1 LYDANFIPAWILRW
15 VAGDEAESNVIKSRT
30 RGSLALPTIVKGS
43 LMSYV
48 QLIALQFKVIGALL
62 MREIHTRYG
71 RENIGHL
78 WVIGEPM
85 LFCTG
90 VAIMWTAIR
99 PSHEHGVPV
108 TAFVITGYVP
118 LTMWRHCVSRSVRAF
133 EANGSL
139 LFHRQV
145 TPLDIIVSRCTLE
158 IIGALIAG
166 VVVSAIAMLLGYMD
180 PPVDVG
186 LVYLGLG
193 YHAVFCLACSLILAP
208 LSEISGVLDK
218 FVGAFTYLM
227 IPFSGAFVMVD
238 WVPPAFQSILLW
250 SPPVHT
256 AEIIR
261 KGQFGSTVHAHYN
274 LVYLSY
280 VCAAMILIGLSMVLR
295 SRKHILVQ

>member
-1 LYDANFIPAWILRW
+1 MFKLF
-15 VAGDEAESNVIKSRT
+15 
-30 RGSLALPTIVKGS
+30 
-43 LMSYV
+43 
-48 QLIALQFKVIGALL
+48 ALQVKVIGALL

-78 WVIGEPM
+78 WVIGEPL
-85 LFCTG
+85 LFCVG

-99 PSHEHGVPV
+99 PAHEHGVPI

-118 LTMWRHCVSRSVRAF
+118 LTMWRHCVSRSVKAF

-145 TPLDIIVSRCTLE
+145 TPLDIIVSRCVLE
-158 IIGALIAG
+158 IVGALIAG
-166 VVVSAIAMLLGYMD
+166 IVVSAFAILLGYME
-180 PPVDVG
+180 PPADIG
-186 LVYLGLG
+186 LMYLGLF
-193 YHAVFCLACSLILAP
+193 YQAVFCLACSLILAP
-208 LSEISGVLDK
+208 ASEISPVLEK

-238 WVPPAFQSILLW
+238 WVPRNFQSVLLW
-250 SPPVHT
+250 SPPVHA

-261 KGQFGSTVHAHYN
+261 KGQFGSTVHAQYD
-274 LVYLSY
+274 LVYLTN
-280 VCAAMILIGLSMVLR
+280 VCAGMILVGISLTLR

>member
-1 LYDANFIPAWILRW
+1 MFKLF
-15 VAGDEAESNVIKSRT
+15 
-30 RGSLALPTIVKGS
+30 
-43 LMSYV
+43 
-48 QLIALQFKVIGALL
+48 ALQIRVITALL

-78 WVIGEPM
+78 WVIGEPL
-85 LFCTG
+85 LFCVG
-90 VAIMWTAIR
+90 VAVMWTAIR
-99 PSHEHGVPV
+99 PAHEHGLPV

-118 LTMWRHCVSRSVRAF
+118 LTMWRHCVSRSVKAF

-145 TPLDIIVSRCTLE
+145 TPLDIIVSRCVLE

-166 VVVSAIAMLLGYMD
+166 IVVSALAILVGYMELPAD
-180 PPVDVG
+180 MG
-186 LVYLGLG
+186 LMYLGLF
-193 YHAVFCLACSLILAP
+193 YQAVFCLACALILAP
-208 LSEISGVLDK
+208 ASEISPVLEK

-238 WVPPAFQSILLW
+238 WVPQNFQSVLLW
-250 SPPVHT
+250 SPPVHA

-261 KGQFGSTVHAHYN
+261 KGQFGSTVHAQYD
-274 LVYLSY
+274 LVYLTY
-280 VCAAMILIGLSMVLR
+280 VCAGMILFGISLTLR

>member
-1 LYDANFIPAWILRW
+1 MLKLF
-15 VAGDEAESNVIKSRT
+15 
-30 RGSLALPTIVKGS
+30 
-43 LMSYV
+43 
-48 QLIALQFKVIGALL
+48 ALQLKVMGALL

-99 PSHEHGVPV
+99 PAHEHGVPI
-108 TAFVITGYVP
+108 TAFVITGYLP
-118 LTMWRHCVSRSVRAF
+118 LTMWRHCVSRSVKAF

-145 TPLDIIVSRCTLE
+145 TPLDIIASRCVLE
-158 IIGALIAG
+158 IVGAIIAG
-166 VVVSAIAMLLGYMD
+166 LVVSAVAMLLGYMD
-180 PPVDVG
+180 PPDDIG
-186 LVYLGLG
+186 WIYLGIL
-193 YHAVFCLACSLILAP
+193 YHAAFCLACALILAP
-208 LSEISGVLDK
+208 LSEMSGILEK

-227 IPFSGAFVMVD
+227 IPFSGAFAMVD
-238 WVPPAFQSILLW
+238 WVPPAFQRILYW

-256 AEIIR
+256 AEMIR
-261 KGQFGSTVHAHYN
+261 KGQFGSAVHPHFD
-274 LVYLSY
+274 LVYLTY
-280 VCAAMILIGLSMVLR
+280 VCGALILVGVSLTLR

>member
-1 LYDANFIPAWILRW
+1 VLSPARAAKAAAQPIGNGTKTLL
-15 VAGDEAESNVIKSRT
+15 K
-30 RGSLALPTIVKGS
+30 LF
-43 LMSYV
+43 
-48 QLIALQFKVIGALL
+48 ALQIKVIGALL

-99 PSHEHGVPV
+99 PAHEHGVPV

-118 LTMWRHCVSRSVRAF
+118 LTMWRHCVSRSVKAF

-145 TPLDIIVSRCTLE
+145 TPLDIILSRCLLE
-158 IIGALIAG
+158 VVGALIAG
-166 VVVSAIAMLLGYMD
+166 VVVSAAAMLLGYMEPAAD
-180 PPVDVG
+180 MG
-186 LVYLGLG
+186 LLYLGLA
-193 YHAVFCLACSLILAP
+193 YYAVFCVACALILAP
-208 LSEISGVLDK
+208 ASEMSPVLEK

-238 WVPPAFQSILLW
+238 WVPRSFQAVLMW
-250 SPPVHT
+250 SPSVH
-256 AEIIR
+256 AVEIIR
-261 KGQFGSTVHAHYN
+261 KGQFGNAVHAHYD
-274 LVYLSY
+274 LVYLTY
-280 VCAAMILIGLSMVLR
+280 TCAAMMLVGLSLTLR

>member
-1 LYDANFIPAWILRW
+1 MFKLF
-15 VAGDEAESNVIKSRT
+15 V
-30 RGSLALPTIVKGS
+30 
-43 LMSYV
+43 
-48 QLIALQFKVIGALL
+48 LQIKVIGALL

-78 WVIGEPM
+78 WVIGEPL
-85 LFCTG
+85 LFCVG

-99 PSHEHGVPV
+99 PAHEHGVPI

-118 LTMWRHCVSRSVRAF
+118 LTMWRHCVSRSVKAF
-133 EANGSL
+133 DANGSL

-145 TPLDIIVSRCTLE
+145 TPLDIIVSRCVLE

-166 VVVSAIAMLLGYMD
+166 IVVSALAILVGYMELPAD
-180 PPVDVG
+180 IG
-186 LVYLGLG
+186 FMYLGLF
-193 YHAVFCLACSLILAP
+193 YQAVFCLACALILAP
-208 LSEISGVLDK
+208 ASEISPVLEK

-238 WVPPAFQSILLW
+238 WVPKSFQSVLLW

-261 KGQFGSTVHAHYN
+261 RGQFGSTIHAQYD
-274 LVYLSY
+274 LVYLTY
-280 VCAAMILIGLSMVLR
+280 VCAGMILVGLSLTLR

>member
-1 LYDANFIPAWILRW
+1 MR
-15 VAGDEAESNVIKSRT
+15 
-30 RGSLALPTIVKGS
+30 
-43 LMSYV
+43 MM
-48 QLIALQFKVIGALL
+48 QLLVMQIRVIGALL

-78 WVIGEPM
+78 WVVGEPM

-90 VAIMWTAIR
+90 VAVMWTAIR
-99 PSHEHGVPV
+99 PAHEHGIPI

-118 LTMWRHCVSRSVRAF
+118 LTMWRHCVGRSVKAF

-145 TPLDIIVSRCTLE
+145 TPLDIIISRCILE

-166 VVVSAIAMLLGYMD
+166 IVVSGSAMLLGYMD
-180 PPVDVG
+180 PPADIG
-186 LVYLGLG
+186 LIYLGLF
-193 YHAVFCLACSLILAP
+193 YQAVFCLACALILAP
-208 LSEISGVLDK
+208 ASEISPVLEK

-227 IPFSGAFVMVD
+227 LPFSGAFVMVD
-238 WVPPAFQSILLW
+238 WVPPAFQAILLW

-261 KGQFGSTVHAHYN
+261 KGQFGTAVHAHYD
-274 LVYLSY
+274 LTFLTYI
-280 VCAAMILIGLSMVLR
+280 CAVMILVGLSLTLR

>member
-1 LYDANFIPAWILRW
+1 MGVF
-15 VAGDEAESNVIKSRT
+15 
-30 RGSLALPTIVKGS
+30 
-43 LMSYV
+43 
-48 QLIALQFKVIGALL
+48 QLVALQFKVIGALL

-99 PSHEHGVPV
+99 PAHEHGVPI

-118 LTMWRHCVSRSVRAF
+118 LTMWRHCVSRSVKAF

-145 TPLDIIVSRCTLE
+145 TPLDIIVSRCFLE

-166 VVVSAIAMLLGYMD
+166 VVVSAVAMLLGYME
-180 PPVDVG
+180 PPVDLG

-208 LSEISGVLDK
+208 LSEMSAVLEK
-218 FVGAFTYLM
+218 FVSAFTYLM

-238 WVPPAFQSILLW
+238 WVPQAFQSLLLW

-261 KGQFGSTVHAHYN
+261 KGQFGNMVHAHYD
-274 LVYLSY
+274 LAYLTY
-280 VCAAMILIGLSMVLR
+280 VCLVMILIGLSMVLR

>member
-1 LYDANFIPAWILRW
+1 MGN
-15 VAGDEAESNVIKSRT
+15 
-30 RGSLALPTIVKGS
+30 
-43 LMSYV
+43 V
-48 QLIALQFKVIGALL
+48 QLVALQFKVIGALL

-85 LFCTG
+85 LFCAG

-99 PSHEHGVPV
+99 PAHEHGVPI

-118 LTMWRHCVSRSVRAF
+118 LTMWRHCVGRSVRAF

-145 TPLDIIVSRCTLE
+145 TPLDIIVSRCILE

-186 LVYLGLG
+186 LMYLGLG
-193 YHAVFCLACSLILAP
+193 YHAVFCLACSLILG
-208 LSEISGVLDK
+208 SRDK
-218 FVGAFTYLM
+218 
-227 IPFSGAFVMVD
+227 
-238 WVPPAFQSILLW
+238 
-250 SPPVHT
+250 
-256 AEIIR
+256 
-261 KGQFGSTVHAHYN
+261 
-274 LVYLSY
+274 
-280 VCAAMILIGLSMVLR
+280 VLR
-295 SRKHILVQ
+295 TT

>member
-1 LYDANFIPAWILRW
+1 
-15 VAGDEAESNVIKSRT
+15 
-30 RGSLALPTIVKGS
+30 
-43 LMSYV
+43 MSIV
-48 QLIALQFKVIGALL
+48 QLFALQVKVMGALL

-90 VAIMWTAIR
+90 VAVMWTAIR
-99 PSHEHGVPV
+99 PAHEHGVPI

-118 LTMWRHCVSRSVRAF
+118 LTMWRHCVGRSVKAF

-145 TPLDIIVSRCTLE
+145 TPLDIIVSRCILE

-166 VVVSAIAMLLGYMD
+166 IFVSAAAMLLGYME
-180 PPVDVG
+180 PPVDMG
-186 LVYLGLG
+186 LVYLGLA
-193 YHAVFCLACSLILAP
+193 YQAVFCLACALILAP
-208 LSEISGVLDK
+208 LSEISPVLEK

-227 IPFSGAFVMVD
+227 LPFSGAFVMVD
-238 WVPPAFQSILLW
+238 WVPRNFQSVLLW

-261 KGQFGSTVHAHYN
+261 KGQFGSAVHAHYD
-274 LVYLSY
+274 LVYLTWVS
-280 VCAAMILIGLSMVLR
+280 ALMILIGLSMVLR
-295 SRKHILVQ
+295 SRKHIIVQ

>member
-1 LYDANFIPAWILRW
+1 MFKLF
-15 VAGDEAESNVIKSRT
+15 
-30 RGSLALPTIVKGS
+30 
-43 LMSYV
+43 
-48 QLIALQFKVIGALL
+48 ALQGKVIGALL

-85 LFCTG
+85 LFCVG

-99 PSHEHGVPV
+99 PAHEHGVPV

-118 LTMWRHCVSRSVRAF
+118 LTMWRHCVSRSIKAF

-145 TPLDIIVSRCTLE
+145 TPLDIIVSRCVLE
-158 IIGALIAG
+158 IIGAMIAG
-166 VVVSAIAMLLGYMD
+166 VVVSATAMLLGYMG
-180 PPVDVG
+180 PPADIG
-186 LVYLGLG
+186 LIYLGLG
-193 YHAVFCLACSLILAP
+193 YHAVFCLGCALVLAP
-208 LSEISGVLDK
+208 ASETSPLLEK
-218 FVGAFTYLM
+218 FVGVFTYLM
-227 IPFSGAFVMVD
+227 IPFSGAFAMVD
-238 WVPPAFQSILLW
+238 WVPKAFQPVLLW

-261 KGQFGSTVHAHYN
+261 KGQFGSAVHAHYD
-274 LVYLSY
+274 LVFLTY
-280 VCAAMILIGLSMVLR
+280 VCALLILAGLSLTLR

>member
-1 LYDANFIPAWILRW
+1 MLKLF
-15 VAGDEAESNVIKSRT
+15 
-30 RGSLALPTIVKGS
+30 
-43 LMSYV
+43 
-48 QLIALQFKVIGALL
+48 ALQFRVVGALL

-85 LFCTG
+85 LFCIG

-99 PSHEHGVPV
+99 PAHEHGVPI
-108 TAFVITGYVP
+108 TAFVITGYLP
-118 LTMWRHCVSRSVRAF
+118 LTMWRHCVSRSVKAF

-145 TPLDIIVSRCTLE
+145 TPLDIIVSRCILE
-158 IIGALIAG
+158 IVGAIIAG

-180 PPVDVG
+180 LPADIG
-186 LVYLGLG
+186 WIFLGIL
-193 YHAVFCLACSLILAP
+193 YHAVFCLACAMILAP
-208 LSEISGVLDK
+208 LSEMSSILEK

-227 IPFSGAFVMVD
+227 IPFSGAFAMVD
-238 WVPPAFQSILLW
+238 WVPPAFQRILYW

-256 AEIIR
+256 SELIR
-261 KGQFGSTVHAHYN
+261 KGQFGSAVHPHYD
-274 LVYLSY
+274 LVYLTY
-280 VCAAMILIGLSMVLR
+280 ICAALILIGASLTLR